1 MQKGQISSLGK
12 TVLLVT
18 ILMAGGCTSML
29 VQPLLE
35 PVELSL
41 QKQTDLELIRDGAPS
56 LLLLLDGLIAKDP
69 QNKNLLMA
77 ATKAYG
83 AYAITLS
90 ETGETARAVDISLKA
105 KTYGMT
111 LLGLLPHMENI
122 PAKKLD
128 ETDQALDRIS
138 KDQVGF
144 LFWGAYGWATWIRF
158 QEGAPGALADL
169 PAIEHIMLRVV
180 ELDDSYYYGGAH
192 IFLGAYYSSR
202 PQMYGGKPQDSR
214 KHFERALVISD
225 RKFLLAQVTYAETY
239 ARLVFDKKLY
249 QDLLNE
255 VLDQPLE
262 DNKMASSN
270 KLAQVMARKLLD
282 ATEEFF

>member
-12 TVLLVT
+12 AVLLVT

-41 QKQTDLELIRDGAPS
+41 QKQTDLELIKDGAPS
-56 LLLLLDGLIAKDP
+56 LLLLLDGFIAKDP

>member
-12 TVLLVT
+12 ALILVT
-18 ILMAGGCTSML
+18 ILMASGCTSML

>member
-1 MQKGQISSLGK
+1 MQKGQISYLGK
-12 TVLLVT
+12 AVILVS

-41 QKQTDLELIRDGAPS
+41 QKQTDLELIKDGAPS
-56 LLLLLDGLIAKDP
+56 LLLLLDGLIAQEPHNRK
-69 QNKNLLMA
+69 LLMA

-90 ETGETARAVDISLKA
+90 ETGETDRAVAMSLKA

-111 LLGLLPHMENI
+111 LLGLLPHLENI
-122 PAKKLD
+122 HAKKLID
-128 ETDQALDRIS
+128 TDRALAGIS

-202 PQMYGGKPQDSR
+202 PQMYGGKPEDSR

>member
-12 TVLLVT
+12 AVILVT
-18 ILMAGGCTSML
+18 ILMASGCTSMI

-41 QKQTDLELIRDGAPS
+41 QKQTDLELIKDGAPS

-69 QNKNLLMA
+69 QNKKLLMA

-90 ETGETARAVDISLKA
+90 ETGETERAVVTSLKA

-122 PAKKLD
+122 PAKKLV

-169 PAIEHIMLRVV
+169 PVIEHIMLRVV

>member
-18 ILMAGGCTSML
+18 ILMASGCTSML

-41 QKQTDLELIRDGAPS
+41 QKQTDLELIKDGAPS

-158 QEGAPGALADL
+158 QEGAPGALVDL
-169 PAIEHIMLRVV
+169 PAIEHIMLRVA

-202 PQMYGGKPQDSR
+202 PQMYGGKPEDSR